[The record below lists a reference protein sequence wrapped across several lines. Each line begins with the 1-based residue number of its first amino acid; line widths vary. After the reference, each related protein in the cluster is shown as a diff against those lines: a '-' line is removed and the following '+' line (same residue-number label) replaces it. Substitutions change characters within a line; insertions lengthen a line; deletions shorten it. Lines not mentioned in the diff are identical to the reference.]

1 MLVRTSKRQ
10 VRFSRYPELPL
21 FGRAAREKR
30 IEQLDLERENLIE
43 GYAKAAFEQQKY
55 HRLYGHFR
63 DFIGQHL
70 DIAFRPDPEAEVQA
84 KQHEQ
89 RKLQETIAECDK
101 QLSDAKAAAAQLTR
115 HIQLV
120 QGMLPFAH
128 LFAEADLAAR
138 LEAAAHA
145 DVEALKTAEAFIAR
159 HGKALEKLE
168 TMVQVLRQDPQD
180 LAALQA
186 AFDEVS
192 DLLAEQKRRCYALD
206 QLVARLPHFAYQDA
220 QDLLG
225 KASEMSERL
234 KEKLKA
240 AELAART
247 AGEQHK
253 QITQRHTE
261 ALQLRTALDSSAS
274 AKGQT
279 LAEFE
284 QELAA
289 MGLTLSDDMEE
300 KARAHKKEIEE
311 LLIRTRTRRT
321 SAEAQLQVCKREIES
336 LGGRLSSSKA
346 RITTAPANPWWVTR
360 RAGRGWCVWHGRP
373 TSRSV

>member
-1 MLVRTSKRQ
+1 
-10 VRFSRYPELPL
+10 
-21 FGRAAREKR
+21 
-30 IEQLDLERENLIE
+30 
-43 GYAKAAFEQQKY
+43 
-55 HRLYGHFR
+55 
-63 DFIGQHL
+63 
-70 DIAFRPDPEAEVQA
+70 
-84 KQHEQ
+84 
-89 RKLQETIAECDK
+89 
-101 QLSDAKAAAAQLTR
+101 
-115 HIQLV
+115 
-120 QGMLPFAH
+120 
-128 LFAEADLAAR
+128 
-138 LEAAAHA
+138 
-145 DVEALKTAEAFIAR
+145 VEALKTAEAFIAR

-336 LGGRLSSSKA
+336 LGGRLKLEGKDYYGARKSLVGHKA
-346 RITTAPANPWWVTR
+346 SWSRVVRLAR
-360 RAGRGWCVWHGRP
+360 RP